1 MQMMEI
7 CSRKLQS
14 IRNNGTGFEEPYIW
28 KVFIQITKGLKAL
41 HELSIMHRDLKS
53 ANLFLNKDG
62 TAKLGDMNVSKLTDM
77 KGLNYTQTGTPY
89 YASPEVWRDLPYD
102 IKSDIWSLGWV
113 LYEMIWLK
121 PPFRASNMEGLFRKV
136 SKGLYQPIPKKYS
149 LELSNLVRQLLKS
162 NPDKRPNCDD
172 ILRMPSISKKS
183 NMYYP
188 EDRSGTDSNEL
199 LKTIIFPK
207 NLMYLTDQLPTPW
220 YEDYEI
226 DEKRKTSTLPMKH
239 SRKVNNRK
247 ILSRSKI
254 SSGTK
259 QSDNDLNSDF
269 DKISSGSNPI
279 DLSKAKKIMRNN
291 LSKGESKRSKVD
303 YKGIIK
309 KQNMKPSAPSLPY
322 TSIDNN
328 DIMK

>member
-1 MQMMEI
+1 
-7 CSRKLQS
+7 
-14 IRNNGTGFEEPYIW
+14 
-28 KVFIQITKGLKAL
+28 
-41 HELSIMHRDLKS
+41 
-53 ANLFLNKDG
+53 
-62 TAKLGDMNVSKLTDM
+62 
-77 KGLNYTQTGTPY
+77 
-89 YASPEVWRDLPYD
+89 
-102 IKSDIWSLGWV
+102 
-113 LYEMIWLK
+113 
-121 PPFRASNMEGLFRKV
+121 
-136 SKGLYQPIPKKYS
+136 
-149 LELSNLVRQLLKS
+149 
-162 NPDKRPNCDD
+162 
-172 ILRMPSISKKS
+172 
-183 NMYYP
+183 
-188 EDRSGTDSNEL
+188 
-199 LKTIIFPK
+199 
-207 NLMYLTDQLPTPW
+207 
-220 YEDYEI
+220 
-226 DEKRKTSTLPMKH
+226 MKH

-309 KQNMKPSAPSLPY
+309 KQNLKPSAPSLPY